1 MQPVNFA
8 MMEQIVRNSY
18 IEEIAKLGQFHVL
31 QEWDM
36 PSAVLSQDARNLIG
50 QHNAIA
56 T

>member
-36 PSAVLSQDARNLIG
+36 QDARHLIG